1 MEALDHRRT
10 EEMPKHSKRYNEVAR
25 GLDTKAIYDVAEAIE
40 MVKKTSN
47 AKFVETVD
55 VAIRLGVDPRHG
67 DQMVRG
73 TTNLPHGTGKVRRVA
88 VFAKGEKA
96 AEAEAAGADT
106 VGAEDL
112 ITQIQ
117 QGWRDFDILL
127 ATPDMM
133 GAVGRALGR
142 TLGPRMP
149 SPRSGTVT
157 NDIGRVVKDIKSASR
172 VEYRVEKAGIIHMPI
187 GKVNFTA
194 EQLQENFTVLLN
206 ALLKARP
213 SAAKGRYLKAITM
226 SSTMGPGFDVDVAR
240 AQTMAEKA

>member
-1 MEALDHRRT
+1 MAT
-10 EEMPKHSKRYNEVAR
+10 HSKRYNAAAA
-25 GLDTKAIYDVAEAIE
+25 GLDTKAVYDVVEALE
-40 MVKKTSN
+40 LVKKTAS
-47 AKFVETVD
+47 AKFPETVD
-55 VAIRLGVDPRHG
+55 VAVRLGVDPRHG

-112 ITQIQ
+112 VAKIQ
-117 QGWRDFDILL
+117 GGWRDFDILL

-157 NDIGRVVKDIKSASR
+157 NDIGRVVKDIKSAAR
-172 VEYRVEKAGIIHMPI
+172 TEYRVDKAGIIHTAL
-187 GKVNFTA
+187 GKVTFTT
-194 EQLQENFTVLLN
+194 EQLQENFAALLN
-206 ALLKARP
+206 ALIKARP
-213 SAAKGRYLKAITM
+213 SAAKGRYLKGVTVSA
-226 SSTMGPGFDVDVAR
+226 TMGPGFDIDPTK
-240 AQTMAEKA
+240 AQAFAEK